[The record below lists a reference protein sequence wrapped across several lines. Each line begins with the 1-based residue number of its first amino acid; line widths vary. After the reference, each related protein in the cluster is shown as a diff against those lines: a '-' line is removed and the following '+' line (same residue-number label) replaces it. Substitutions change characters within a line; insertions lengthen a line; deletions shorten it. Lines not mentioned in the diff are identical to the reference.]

1 MQIFSP
7 ISIPGPYILK
17 QLNNP
22 INVLKLSWGFHIMMY
37 YIIYMNSKKN
47 TNKGFCVTESQR
59 PAHKN
64 IKIVTFKK
72 LRVKIDRYY
81 IFTRYIISHNEE

>member
-1 MQIFSP
+1 MGF
-7 ISIPGPYILK
+7 PY
-17 QLNNP
+17 ND
-22 INVLKLSWGFHIMMY
+22 VLHHLHDQQ
-37 YIIYMNSKKN
+37 KN

-81 IFTRYIISHNEE
+81 ILTRYIISHNEE